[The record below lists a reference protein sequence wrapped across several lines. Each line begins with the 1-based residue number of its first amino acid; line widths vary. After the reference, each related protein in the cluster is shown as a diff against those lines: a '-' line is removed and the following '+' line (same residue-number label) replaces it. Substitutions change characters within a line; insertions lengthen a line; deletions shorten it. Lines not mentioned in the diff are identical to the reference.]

1 MIMVDADAL
10 LKSMKRMIDA
20 YEELKEAY
28 KRNDRYTAVVQ
39 IENQIEGMRMAET
52 VIRTEAREQTLERE
66 GRQ

>member
-1 MIMVDADAL
+1 MIMIDADAL

-39 IENQIEGMRMAET
+39 IENQIEGMRMAEI